1 MINPELKTVS
11 RNHNFDLSISY
22 INFFFNQKDE
32 LFLIEAMA
40 ALWEESYVNTDPTM
54 FESYKIRVAFMM
66 RMVDNFG
73 TTKFQDALKVL
84 AFNFFSKL

>member
-1 MINPELKTVS
+1 MNIL
-11 RNHNFDLSISY
+11 Y
-22 INFFFNQKDE
+22 INRFFNQKDE
-32 LFLIEAMA
+32 LFLNEAMA

-73 TTKFQDALKVL
+73 TAKFQDALKVL
-84 AFNFFSKL
+84 AFNFYFSNFEFKFVDNVVYF